1 MQAKMNDES
10 PSVESQS
17 SQYLTFELAAGEYA
31 IDILKV
37 QEIKSWGP
45 VTQLPRSPSYVLGV
59 INLRGAIVPVIDL
72 RTRFDLPSVDTTSKT
87 AIIIVQGESLEGPK
101 TMGIVVDQVSEVYHF
116 QTDQIQTSTTIGGNI
131 DADFIYGL
139 AKTDE
144 KLVIVLELSKILDC
158 DGSAAEV
165 DLGGGSH
172 E

>member
-1 MQAKMNDES
+1 M
-10 PSVESQS
+10 
-17 SQYLTFELAAGEYA
+17 LADVEYA
-31 IDILKV
+31 VDILKV

-72 RTRFDLPSVDTTSKT
+72 RTRFGLPSVATTSKT
-87 AIIIVQGESLEGPK
+87 AIIIVRGESLEGAK

-116 QTDQIQTSTTIGGNI
+116 QIDQIQTSTTIGGNI

-144 KLVIVLELSKILDC
+144 KLVIVLELAQILDC

-165 DLGGGSH
+165 DLTRGDH